1 MKDGRHMI
9 KIFTSRNIGCN
20 NEKVSIVTKKYF
32 LETYKFLKKWNIKF
46 DKLIAENL
54 ALIILL
60 MMSTLNIKSKTTIDL
75 LEAINE

>member
-1 MKDGRHMI
+1 MI